1 MSGEQDAE
9 QEFERQVHIQ
19 MERIGEL
26 LNANGLERDGPV
38 TLAMLNHVVDALV
51 ASGMPR
57 AVFLETCE
65 SMFDWYTANE
75 AAQSE

>member
-1 MSGEQDAE
+1 
-9 QEFERQVHIQ
+9 
-19 MERIGEL
+19 
-26 LNANGLERDGPV
+26 
-38 TLAMLNHVVDALV
+38 MLNHVVDALV
-51 ASGMPR
+51 ESGMPR

>member
-1 MSGEQDAE
+1 
-9 QEFERQVHIQ
+9 

-38 TLAMLNHVVDALV
+38 TIAMLNHVVEALV

-57 AVFLETCE
+57 EVFLETCE
-65 SMFDWYTANE
+65 GMFDWYTSNS
-75 AAQSE
+75 AALSD